1 MSITINHIA
10 ITEQIARLKTLH
22 RSALPLAIRG
32 TLNDAVYN
40 VKTTT
45 MPNTAKVFK
54 KRAPNFFKANSKF
67 EKATGFNT
75 KTMKAT
81 VGFYENKLVDASK
94 NYAVKDLEEQ
104 ELGGKINKKSFI
116 AQKGARMGNKQVR
129 NDMRRSRLKQA
140 TFISTQSSG
149 KVGKNGTARNLSLK
163 QQFIRAAIY
172 AESKFGKDAFVL
184 GGLNKNG
191 SRTLSLINEM
201 RFGGKYTKGKYNFE
215 MNRTAIYN
223 VKKGRSINV
232 KSTHFM
238 KKASLESASKMV
250 SFFNKQA
257 EKQFARLAK

>member
-1 MSITINHIA
+1 MSVTINHIA

-40 VKTTT
+40 VKTVT

-54 KRAPNFFKANSKF
+54 KRQPNFFKANSKF

-81 VGFYENKLVDASK
+81 VGFYENKLVDAST

-104 ELGGKINKKSFI
+104 ELGGKINKKTFI
-116 AQKGARMGNKQVR
+116 AQNGARMGNKQVR
-129 NDMRRSRLKQA
+129 NDFRRSVLKQS
-140 TFISTQSSG
+140 TFFKTSSSG
-149 KVGKNGTARNLSLK
+149 KVGKNGISHNLSVK
-163 QQFIRAAIY
+163 QQFIRAMIY
-172 AESKFGKDAFVL
+172 AKSKFSKNAFVL
-184 GGLNKNG
+184 GKRQNSNTE
-191 SRTLSLINEM
+191 TLSVVKNIT
-201 RFGGKYTKGKYNFE
+201 FGDKLQISWT
-215 MNRTAIYN
+215 RIYN

-238 KKASLESASKMV
+238 KKASLESGAKMS
-250 SFFNKQA
+250 SFFIKQA